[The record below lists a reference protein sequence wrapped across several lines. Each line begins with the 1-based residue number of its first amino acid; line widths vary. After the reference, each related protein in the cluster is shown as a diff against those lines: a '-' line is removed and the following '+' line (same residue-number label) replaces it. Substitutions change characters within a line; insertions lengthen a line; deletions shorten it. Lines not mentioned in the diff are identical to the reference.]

1 MSKNINLEV
10 HKRDLVTK
18 GGLKSM
24 RKENKIP
31 GVYYSHDSKE
41 SIPFYIMK
49 SEINKAIKA
58 TSQIFNIKVGSKDPY
73 HKVSTIPNQE
83 LANADLT
90 EISEEISKLEGWSRN
105 PFISAAEPI
114 KMKPRTIIKEAVISE
129 QIEQPVPEIV
139 IQENELNGVDNL
151 NIETVARV
159 GEKVFVIING
169 QRLREGDLINNLLIE
184 SIDNQKITFK
194 MGNTTII
201 KDVGS

>member
-1 MSKNINLEV
+1 MTPRLKILSVGLVLSIIYSVYDYYDRNSISKPNADQIT
-10 HKRDLVTK
+10 KRKKNQRDRPRTA
-18 GGLKSM
+18 
-24 RKENKIP
+24 
-31 GVYYSHDSKE
+31 
-41 SIPFYIMK
+41 
-49 SEINKAIKA
+49 KAGRGRAAKREMANRAKA
-58 TSQIFNIKVGSKDPY
+58 ADQKR
-73 HKVSTIPNQE
+73 NQE